1 MQKIKDV
8 REIIKGQSLRN
19 IIKLLPFTRQHYTE
33 LISLVAGINQSFLG
47 KNKKKVEGKV
57 EKKECCLD
65 LINAMIASVS
75 EDIMMGEMNFGER

>member
-33 LISLVAGINQSFLG
+33 LISLVAGIN
-47 KNKKKVEGKV
+47 
-57 EKKECCLD
+57 
-65 LINAMIASVS
+65 
-75 EDIMMGEMNFGER
+75 